1 MTLADEIFN
10 CPACVDQINA
20 DGTCV
25 ETNVDGTCVNENAD
39 GECIEANVAKTC
51 TIDNVEGN
59 RMVWLL
65 LETGCFYIYVFA
77 AVAYIAWQMIQ
88 GTCETPDRYSDRSK
102 AI

>member
-1 MTLADEIFN
+1 MTLADQIFN
-10 CPACVDQINA
+10 CNDE

-25 ETNVDGTCVNENAD
+25 
-39 GECIEANVAKTC
+39 IES
-51 TIDNVEGN
+51 VEGN

-65 LETGCFYIYVFA
+65 IETGCFYIYVFA

-88 GTCETPDRYSDRSK
+88 NTCETPDRYSDRQK